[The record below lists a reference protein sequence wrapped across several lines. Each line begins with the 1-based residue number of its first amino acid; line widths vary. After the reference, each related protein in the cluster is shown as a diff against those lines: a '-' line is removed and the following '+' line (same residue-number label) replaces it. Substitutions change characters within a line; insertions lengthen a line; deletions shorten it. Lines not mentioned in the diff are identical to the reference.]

1 MPRDHRD
8 WLELTQSIHQNRA
21 SNALFYKPVCVI
33 AAIDLADSGGLVSDM
48 IYAELIIRKFEQY
61 VSIAYPKRASKG
73 WWPLWFLAN
82 DGLWTFSKKGK
93 QLSRTDL
100 ATRPTTKNKTL
111 QRFDRQAIAP
121 DYRTLWDSAP
131 QRKILRDHML
141 AIMNRYLESK
151 ILVRAL
157 FDPNLIDDPD
167 KWPSEIAVDAYL
179 NELSGQGDLF
189 QESNAEFERTQP
201 PQSTAAVRRN
211 LAAFDISTLPTV
223 SAVGPSL
230 EITGIAPI
238 AINTGPHRDVTRA
251 QIALYNALRQKCE
264 LLDQMAANSNRATHL
279 RPALGSMIEALE
291 GKPDHSSGYLIWPPG
306 NTLRRLLS
314 AEMRARDVPD
324 PDDPPL
330 TDRMLELLTDVVEQ
344 FNVYATT
351 DNLVALLDGSKAG
364 PANRSDF
371 NRSLDAGS
379 ELVSELR
386 KSTEV
391 VTPEAA
397 KVLET
402 AAQNALSAKATPGFD
417 AEQAVV
423 NAVEI
428 HRNSA
433 GGILRNAYVELKK
446 FVARGKGMVKRI
458 GEGALKQTGAE
469 LVKLLPISY
478 LVWTAQNAF
487 TGLWHGTTGFEAV
500 NSFVNL
506 VRDIFAFFRG

>member
-1 MPRDHRD
+1 MPREQRD

-33 AAIDLADSGGLVSDM
+33 AAIDLADTGGLVSDM
-48 IYAELIIRKFEQY
+48 IYAELIIRKFDQY

-93 QLSRTDL
+93 QLSKSDL
-100 ATRPTTKNKTL
+100 SIRPTTKNKTL

-121 DYRTLWDSAP
+121 DYRALWDSVP
-131 QRKILRDHML
+131 QRKVLRDHML
-141 AIMNRYLESK
+141 AIMNRYPESK

-157 FDPNLIDDPD
+157 FDPNLTNDPARS
-167 KWPSEIAVDAYL
+167 PSETSVDDYF

-189 QESNAEFERTQP
+189 QESVVKVEPAGP

-211 LAAFDISTLPTV
+211 LAAFDISALPTI

-230 EITGIAPI
+230 EITGVTPI
-238 AINTGPHRDVTRA
+238 AISASPHRDVTRA
-251 QIALYNALRQKCE
+251 QVALYNALRQKCV
-264 LLDQMAANSNRATHL
+264 LLDHMAANSNRAAHL
-279 RPALGSMIEALE
+279 RPALGGMIEALE
-291 GKPDHSSGYLIWPPG
+291 GEPDQSSGYLIWPHG

-314 AEMRARDVPD
+314 AEMRGRNNDD

-344 FNVYATT
+344 FNVYAMADT
-351 DNLVALLDGSKAG
+351 LVALLDRSKAG
-364 PANRSDF
+364 PANRSEF

-386 KSTEV
+386 KSPEL
-391 VTPEAA
+391 VTPEAT

-402 AAQNALSAKATPGFD
+402 ATQNALNAKATPGFD
-417 AEQAVV
+417 ADQAVA

-433 GGILRNAYVELKK
+433 GGILRNAYLELKK
-446 FVARGKGMVKRI
+446 FVARGRGAIKPTI
-458 GEGALKQTGAE
+458 DGALKQSGAE

-478 LVWTAQNAF
+478 LVHSAQNAF
-487 TGLWHGTTGFEAV
+487 TALWHGTTSFEVV
-500 NSFVNL
+500 NSFINL
-506 VRDIFAFFRG
+506 VREVFAFFRG